1 MIGLPSRSPVLRLRV
16 GRSALRAE
24 AIERGAVTWA
34 GETSYGNAVELADA
48 IARLAAEPPRACR
61 RLVVSLDRPP
71 AQLRTLTELPP
82 VKPRHL
88 AALVAQQS
96 GRFFRKNG
104 QPLVTDAAWV
114 GKGPTRVAHAAAV
127 EEPLVEAIATGA
139 RAAGLWLETIVPA
152 GEAALLKLLPKS
164 ERESRERAALA
175 RTRRLTV
182 ATCGAWLAAGA
193 LFVGRVFWERRNVER
208 ELGALSQPL
217 AAVLQAR
224 RELRDAETT
233 LNAITAAE
241 RDRGLSLGLL
251 AAVTGA
257 LPDSSVLT
265 SLAWNADG
273 TGVLVGGARHATDVV
288 ARLDRL
294 GTLAGVRLG
303 GPVVR
308 ESIAGREWERFTILF
323 GRELGAG
330 SKDQGGSG
338 S

>member
-1 MIGLPSRSPVLRLRV
+1 MKFPSLAPTLRLRI
-16 GRSALRAE
+16 GRSTLRAE
-24 AIERGAVTWA
+24 AIERGSVTWA
-34 GETSYGNAVELADA
+34 GEASYANMTELADA
-48 IARLAAEPPRACR
+48 IARLAAELPRASS
-61 RLVVSLDRPP
+61 RLVVALDRPP
-71 AQLRTLTELPP
+71 VQLRSLTDLPP
-82 VKPRHL
+82 VKLRHL

-114 GKGPTRVAHAAAV
+114 GKGPTRMARAAAV
-127 EEPLVEAIATGA
+127 EEPLVEAIAAGA
-139 RAAGLWLETIVPA
+139 RAAGLWLETIAPA
-152 GEAALLKLLPKS
+152 GEAATLMLLPKS
-164 ERESRERAALA
+164 DRESRERSARR
-175 RTRRLTV
+175 RTRRLAV
-182 ATCGAWLAAGA
+182 ATCGVWLAAGA
-193 LFVGRVFWERRNVER
+193 LLFGRLAWERRNVER
-208 ELGALSQPL
+208 ELTALAQPL

-233 LNAITAAE
+233 INAIAMAE

-308 ESIAGREWERFTILF
+308 EPIAGREWERFTILF
-323 GRELGAG
+323 GREQGAE
-330 SKDQGGSG
+330 SREQGGSG

>member
-1 MIGLPSRSPVLRLRV
+1 MGGDSMKFLWRGTTLRLRI
-16 GRSALRAE
+16 GHSSLRAE
-24 AIERGAVTWA
+24 AVEHGAIVWA
-34 GETSYGNAVELADA
+34 GQANYADVAELADA

-61 RLVVSLDRPP
+61 RLVVVLDRPP
-71 AQLRTLTELPP
+71 VQLRALTELPP

-88 AALVAQQS
+88 AALVAQQA

-127 EEPLVEAIATGA
+127 EEPLVDAIAAGA

-152 GEAALLKLLPKS
+152 DEAAPLTLLPRA
-164 ERESRERAALA
+164 ERESRERAARS
-175 RTRRLTV
+175 RTRRLAI
-182 ATCGAWLAAGA
+182 ATCGLWLTAVA
-193 LFVGRVFWERRNVER
+193 LFFARLAWERRAVER
-208 ELGALSQPL
+208 ELAALAQPL
-217 AAVLQAR
+217 AAVLEAR

-241 RDRGLSLGLL
+241 RERGRSLGLL
-251 AAVTGA
+251 SAVTGA

-265 SLAWNADG
+265 SFAWTADG
-273 TGVLVGGARHATDVV
+273 SGVLVGGARHATDVV

-294 GTLAGVRLG
+294 GSIAGARLG

-308 ESIAGREWERFTILF
+308 EQIGGREWERFTILF
-323 GRELGAG
+323 GADGGPERRDG
-330 SKDQGGSG
+330 S
-338 S
+338 